1 MNIKRRPLSGQ
12 SNVIRLLVAI
22 VLFHPKVSAFRR
34 LYMGFIKPLNQL
46 NQPSGEFSSKGAT
59 IDRSRYI

>member
-12 SNVIRLLVAI
+12 SNVIGLLVAI

-46 NQPSGEFSSKGAT
+46 NQPSGEFSFKGAT

>member
-12 SNVIRLLVAI
+12 SNVIGLLVAI
-22 VLFHPKVSAFRR
+22 VLFHPKVLAFRR

-46 NQPSGEFSSKGAT
+46 NQPSGEFSSEGAT
-59 IDRSRYI
+59 ID